1 MKTLTLCLALLFSAC
16 NATVSKV
23 WRHNLNYDNPLN
35 WQSQRV
41 PQSGRDIYFP
51 KKLNSIVKLPNTV
64 NVASITLPLKG
75 ALLIP
80 DSDFSMVFQSGHRS
94 QESVGFNVPI
104 RRPYYSTSNWRTLVD
119 PGSKELPHNSAIPH
133 TQRIPCQYETAIFP
147 DAPGPVDLQYHEAIE
162 VKDVLFGST
171 QGLGEFRTFLS
182 TELGQMV
189 FLNAEE
195 TITREGKCPNPEKC
209 KCQPDWVTNNG
220 VICDNEVCPIP
231 RCIDPIVPSGHCCA
245 VCGSMLTV
253 GLISFGSPFEEK
265 VFSEKLNQKIK
276 LSDVDISTI
285 DYHVDVQNNTLQ
297 LVILDKGEYD
307 GRSVRLM
314 KSLDSFF
321 VKHFR
326 NGKSAHI
333 VLNSGHPYMPYE
345 SGQLFFVLFFS
356 LLVVSIFFTALYV
369 YYYDDSIVPRV
380 TAMIRSRRFF
390 TSPFVFARFDP
401 NNENGES
408 TLDINFAAPSG
419 IENLNSSF
427 NNPMFEENATAGGS
441 SAEEKSPVDE
451 EPYVDVEL
459 KSQD

>member
-1 MKTLTLCLALLFSAC
+1 MKTCTICLVLLFSSC

-41 PQSGRDIYFP
+41 PQPGRDVYLP
-51 KKLNSIVKLPNTV
+51 AKLNSIVKLPTTV

-94 QESVGFNVPI
+94 QDSASFNAPP
-104 RRPYYSTSNWRTLVD
+104 RRPYYSTSNWRTFTD
-119 PGSKELPHNSAIPH
+119 PGSKELQHNSAIPH
-133 TQRIPCQYETAIFP
+133 TERIPCQYETANFP

-162 VKDVLFGST
+162 LKDVVFGSA
-171 QGLGEFRTFLS
+171 QGLDEFRAFLP

-189 FLNAEE
+189 FLNADE
-195 TITREGKCPNPEKC
+195 TITREGKCSNPDKC
-209 KCQPDWVTNNG
+209 KCQPDWITNGG

-231 RCIDPIVPSGHCCA
+231 RCVDPIVPSGHCCA
-245 VCGSMLTV
+245 VCGSMLTMDLTNFDGHFV
-253 GLISFGSPFEEK
+253 KK
-265 VFSEKLNQKIK
+265 VFVEKLDQKIK

-285 DYHVDVQNNTLQ
+285 DYHVGIQNDALQ
-297 LVILDKGEYD
+297 LVILDKEET
-307 GRSVRLM
+307 
-314 KSLDSFF
+314 
-321 VKHFR
+321 
-326 NGKSAHI
+326 SATASKAYLPQHPLLLTISQTGHI
-333 VLNSGHPYMPYE
+333 VLSAGHPYMPYE
-345 SGQLFFVLFFS
+345 SGQLFFAVFFS
-356 LLVVSIFFTALYV
+356 LLVVSIFFTTLYV
-369 YYYDDSIVPRV
+369 YYYDDSVVPRV

-401 NNENGES
+401 NRENGES

-427 NNPMFEENATAGGS
+427 NNPMFDEGATAGGS
-441 SAEEKSPVDE
+441 PGEEKGPVDE
-451 EPYVDVEL
+451 QPYVDVEL